1 MKAGF
6 AKVLSGK
13 ECSGRNGRGGRA
25 SVGLEQSSAGSG
37 VFIRAVRRG
46 TFRLRGMRLDMYLKE
61 IFLTAL

>member
-37 VFIRAVRRG
+37 EVHKSSAKGNI
-46 TFRLRGMRLDMYLKE
+46 
-61 IFLTAL
+61 

>member
-25 SVGLEQSSAGSG
+25 SAGLQRSFVGSG
-37 VFIRAVRRG
+37 EVEHLGSGGCDHIC
-46 TFRLRGMRLDMYLKE
+46 
-61 IFLTAL
+61 I